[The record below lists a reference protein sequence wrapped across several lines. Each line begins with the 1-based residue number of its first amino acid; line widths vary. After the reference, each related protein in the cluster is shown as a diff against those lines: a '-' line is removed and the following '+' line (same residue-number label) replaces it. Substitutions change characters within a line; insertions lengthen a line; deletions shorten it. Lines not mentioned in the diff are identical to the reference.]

1 MKTLVMALLIGL
13 LLTPMRAQA
22 QGANKVQLDD
32 VNIKGEANKLNGFNM
47 ASRARNN
54 LDGRILMRK
63 NFRERSLE
71 DLPQHFK
78 SEELAQK

>member
-1 MKTLVMALLIGL
+1 MKTFIVLILMSLLSIPIL
-13 LLTPMRAQA
+13 AQA
-22 QGANKVQLDD
+22 QGANKVQLED

-71 DLPQHFK
+71 DLPQYFK